1 MDPQS
6 PPKKSVFKSR
16 YFYSAVVFVAV
27 LSYVAIL
34 FATRYKSNRA
44 YQHRIAE
51 KETEQQRANDRAAIE
66 ELGGNEFAI
75 RALYISPTVIHR
87 GQSAQLCY
95 DVSNAK
101 SVTLNPP
108 AGPVWPSYTRC
119 LDLSP
124 KKTTTYTLTI
134 TDASGKSLSQ
144 SVQLEVR

>member
-6 PPKKSVFKSR
+6 PPKRSIFQSP
-16 YFYSAVVFVAV
+16 YFYSAVVFLVV

-34 FATRYKSNRA
+34 LVDRYESNRA
-44 YQHRIAE
+44 YQRHIAE
-51 KETEQQRANDRAAIE
+51 KEAEQQRADDRAAVE
-66 ELGGNEFAI
+66 GLGGNEFAI
-75 RALYISPTVIHR
+75 RALYISPTVIHL

-101 SVTLNPP
+101 SVTLDPS
-108 AGPVWPSYTRC
+108 AGPVWPSHTRC
-119 LDLSP
+119 LELSP